1 MKEISLD
8 YRYLKAFL
16 STAKHLH
23 FSKAAEE
30 LNIAQSAVSRQI
42 KLLEESVNDQLII
55 RSSKKVLLTEKGET
69 LLAEIERF
77 EDSVQE
83 IFFGHMNK
91 TIRVG
96 ILHGLLETWFNE
108 IITDFTK
115 ASQHQ
120 LAIEVNT
127 LDQLKEKLHNR
138 KYDMIFTTENIQSE
152 LASSLKLFEEHLVLI
167 SKNEINPKDVSS
179 YTWICYSEEDPMF
192 HAYKKRSNKIILVNS
207 VTAML
212 NLVRKGA
219 GIAVVPDHLIGEDK
233 GLKRYEVK
241 GLSRQHIH
249 LSTLNFKNMPEH
261 IKVLVDLIKKK

>member
-8 YRYLKAFL
+8 YRYLKAFM
-16 STAKHLH
+16 STAKHLN

-55 RSSKKVLLTEKGET
+55 RSSKKVLLTEKGES
-69 LLAEIERF
+69 LLAEIERL

-91 TIRVG
+91 TIKVG
-96 ILHGLLETWFNE
+96 ILHGLLENWFNE
-108 IITDFTK
+108 IMIEFTK

-120 LAIEVNT
+120 LLVEVNT

-138 KYDMIFTTENIQSE
+138 KYDLIFTTENIQSE
-152 LASSLKLFEEHLVLI
+152 LASSLKLFEEHLVLV
-167 SKNEINPKDVSS
+167 SKTEINPKEASQ
-179 YTWICYSEEDPMF
+179 YNWICYSEEDPMF

-207 VTAML
+207 VTAMV
-212 NLVRKGA
+212 NLVKKGA
-219 GIAVVPDHLIGEDK
+219 GIAIVPDHMIADDK
-233 GLKRYEVK
+233 GLKRYDVK
-241 GLSRQHIH
+241 GLPRQHIH
-249 LSTLNFKNMPEH
+249 LSTLNFKTIPEH
-261 IKVLVDLIKKK
+261 IKVLVDMIKKR